1 MKINGVSLIPAA
13 SPTPVPLPLMR
24 SGSARS
30 PTTRA
35 SSTRLICPKNSVI
48 ATGSSQR
55 PTAAI
60 ANAAA
65 ALGQS
70 GGPPGEP
77 QGKVRHHR
85 QQPDRE
91 HRQPDL
97 PGRKRHTAPRGEQER
112 GERRVGE
119 RQLLRP
125 ELQRVE
131 RRRLV

>member
-1 MKINGVSLIPAA
+1 MNSRYGIKINGVSLIPAA
-13 SPTPVPLPLMR
+13 TPIPMPLPLMR

-65 ALGQS
+65 ALARPAGRPAS
-70 GGPPGEP
+70 P
-77 QGKVRHHR
+77 
-85 QQPDRE
+85 RE
-91 HRQPDL
+91 RYATAGSSPIVSTASPTCQVANDAPL
-97 PGRKRHTAPRGEQER
+97 PAANRSAANG
-112 GERRVGE
+112 V
-119 RQLLRP
+119 
-125 ELQRVE
+125 
-131 RRRLV
+131 